1 MNSEEVLKTFKIP
14 ATKLI
19 VNDEVSKWKRILKDY
34 REYDLREVEE
44 ELQDILNTHGEN
56 CSTLW
61 YLSEVRKKMELRN
74 HYSFKRLP
82 MIQSIR
88 EMFK

>member
-1 MNSEEVLKTFKIP
+1 MKAEEVLNLFKIS

-19 VNDEVSKWKRILKDY
+19 THEEVGKWRRILQDY
-34 REYDLREVEE
+34 RDYDLREVEQ
-44 ELQDILNTHGEN
+44 ELQDILDTHGEN

-74 HYSFKRLP
+74 HYSMKRLP

-88 EMFK
+88 QIFK

>member
-1 MNSEEVLKTFKIP
+1 MNSEEVLKLFRIP

-19 VNDEVSKWKRILKDY
+19 AQKEATEWRRILQDY
-34 REYDLREVEE
+34 REYDLREVEQ
-44 ELQDILNTHGEN
+44 ELQDILDTHGEN

-74 HYSFKRLP
+74 HYSLKRLP

-88 EMFK
+88 QMFK

>member
-1 MNSEEVLKTFKIP
+1 MKAEEVLNLFKIP

-19 VNDEVSKWKRILKDY
+19 THSEVSKWRRILQDY
-34 REYDLREVEE
+34 REYDIKEVEQ
-44 ELQDILNTHGEN
+44 ELQDILDTHGEN

-88 EMFK
+88 QMFK

>member
-1 MNSEEVLKTFKIP
+1 MNSEEVLKMFKIP

-19 VNDEVSKWKRILKDY
+19 THNDVEKWRLVLKSFRDF
-34 REYDLREVEE
+34 DLREVEE
-44 ELQDILNTHGEN
+44 EFQDIINTHGEN

-61 YLSEVRKKMELRN
+61 YLSEVRKKMLLRN
-74 HYSFKRLP
+74 HYEFKRLP

-88 EMFK
+88 QMFK

>member
-1 MNSEEVLKTFKIP
+1 MKANEVLSLFKIP
-14 ATKLI
+14 AAKLI
-19 VNDEVSKWKRILKDY
+19 THDEVGKWRRILQDY

-44 ELQDILNTHGEN
+44 ELQEILDTHGEN

-74 HYSFKRLP
+74 HYSLKRLP

-88 EMFK
+88 QMFK